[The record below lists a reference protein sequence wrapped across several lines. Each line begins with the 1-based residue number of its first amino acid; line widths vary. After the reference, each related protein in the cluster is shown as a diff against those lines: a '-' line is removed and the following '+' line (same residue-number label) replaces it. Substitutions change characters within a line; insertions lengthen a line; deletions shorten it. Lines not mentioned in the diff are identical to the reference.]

1 MSRCIEPPDGL
12 TCLALPDGDGP
23 HPGVVVIHDITGFR
37 PDTVRH
43 CERLAEAGYVA
54 GAPNLFGGVGCVVR
68 TMSHALRNQMHP
80 GVSAARELLAT
91 RSDVDP
97 TRIAVMGFC
106 MGGGFAIT
114 AAASGDY
121 AVALPFYGTVPP
133 SAESLRGICP
143 TLGQF
148 GQQDVG
154 FRFQARRLKAHLTEL
169 GVPHE
174 VITYADAGHS
184 FMNDHRDQFPEFLGN
199 YTPLRARYLP
209 DVEAVAWK
217 RVLAF
222 LDEHMPTPAGGHP

>member
-12 TCLALPDGDGP
+12 SCLAVPDGDGP
-23 HPGVVVIHDITGFR
+23 HPAVVVIHDITGFR

-43 CERLAEAGYVA
+43 CERLAEAGFVA
-54 GAPNLFGGVGCVVR
+54 GAPNLFGGIGCVLR
-68 TMSHALRNQMHP
+68 TLAHATRERVHP
-80 GVSAARELLAT
+80 KVSDARGLLAS
-91 RSDVDP
+91 RPDVDSK
-97 TRIAVMGFC
+97 RVAVMGFC

-121 AVALPFYGTVPP
+121 AVALPFYGTVPA

-148 GQQDVG
+148 GQQDMG
-154 FRFQARRLKAHLTEL
+154 FRGQARRLKAHLTEL

-199 YTPLRARYLP
+199 YTPLRARYVP
-209 DVEAVAWK
+209 DVEAQAWT
-217 RVLAF
+217 RMLAF
-222 LDEHMPTPAGGHP
+222 LAEHMPPSADVSE